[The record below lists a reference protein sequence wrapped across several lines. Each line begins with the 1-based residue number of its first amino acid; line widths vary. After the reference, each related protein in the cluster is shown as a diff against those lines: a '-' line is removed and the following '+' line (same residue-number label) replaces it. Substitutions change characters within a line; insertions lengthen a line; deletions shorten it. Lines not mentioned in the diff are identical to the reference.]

1 MVQRATF
8 EVDADDKDLTTH
20 VDECKLLF
28 PYFHHV
34 LYHPVGLE
42 SRVIVA
48 IVLSFR

>member
-28 PYFHHV
+28 PYFHV
-34 LYHPVGLE
+34 LYHQFGLRAE
-42 SRVIVA
+42 
-48 IVLSFR
+48 LSWR